1 MTQQWA
7 PSLAAEADEAGVD
20 RAVRAARRVVEGLVR
35 NGPNPAIDLDAVA
48 ADLESVAGR
57 LEAAAPELA
66 ERVRNMWD
74 TERLEMTRHDPVTG
88 PENAIAPPMHVQG
101 RSDKEVSGTVTLG
114 LAYQGPPGHA
124 HGGVTA
130 LVLDHVLGMANH
142 WAGAAGMTAK
152 LTLRY
157 RRRTPLFVPLT
168 VRARQVSIKDRR
180 ITTTGEILD
189 PDGEVCVSAEGL
201 FVALDVSG
209 TSREAARRL
218 AEN

>member
-7 PSLAAEADEAGVD
+7 PPLVADADVTGID

-35 NGPNPAIDLDAVA
+35 NGPNPDLDLDALA
-48 ADLESVAGR
+48 AELESVADR
-57 LEAAAPELA
+57 LETAAPALA
-66 ERVRNMWD
+66 DRVRAMWD

-88 PENAIAPPMHVQG
+88 PENALAPPLHVQG
-101 RSDKEVSGTVTLG
+101 RSDREVSGEVTLG
-114 LAYQGPPGHA
+114 LAHQGPPGHA

-130 LVLDHVLGMANH
+130 LLLDHLLGMANH
-142 WAGAAGMTAK
+142 WAGTAGMTMK

-168 VRARQVSIKDRR
+168 VRARQTSVEGRR
-180 ITTTGEILD
+180 ITTTGEICD

-201 FVALDVSG
+201 FAALDVSG
-209 TSREAARRL
+209 TSREAAQRL
-218 AEN
+218 AAD

>member
-1 MTQQWA
+1 MTQQGA
-7 PSLAAEADEAGVD
+7 PLLVADAEDTGID

-35 NGPNPAIDLDAVA
+35 NGPNPAIDLEAIADELEGVA
-48 ADLESVAGR
+48 DR

-66 ERVRNMWD
+66 DRVRTMWD

-88 PENAIAPPMHVQG
+88 PENAIAPPLHVQG
-101 RSDKEVSGTVTLG
+101 RSDQEVSGTVTLG

-142 WAGAAGMTAK
+142 WAGTAGMTMK

-157 RRRTPLFVPLT
+157 RRRTPLFVPLE
-168 VRARQVSIKDRR
+168 VRARQVSVDGRR
-180 ITTTGEILD
+180 ILTTGEILD

-201 FVALDVSG
+201 FTALDVSG
-209 TSREAARRL
+209 TSREAAQRL
-218 AEN
+218 AAD